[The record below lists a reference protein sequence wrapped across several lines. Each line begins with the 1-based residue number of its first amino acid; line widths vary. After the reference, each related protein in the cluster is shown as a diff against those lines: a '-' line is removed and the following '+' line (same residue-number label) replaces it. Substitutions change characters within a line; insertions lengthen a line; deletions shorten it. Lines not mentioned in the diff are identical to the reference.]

1 MRRALVHVLVPQT
14 NHVSHPAPV
23 PPLLSIVRV
32 QACSCKMDLEHSVG
46 SIMCDNCG
54 AKYSMRINRL
64 TEAIDVY
71 SEWIDSAWLPRAML
85 FYKPAL
91 PFHAQPCVCVLRAL
105 TCAAST
111 RASRTVSEAVNAP
124 GGNVAPSS
132 SGGGRPREE
141 AEEEAEE
148 DL

>member
-1 MRRALVHVLVPQT
+1 
-14 NHVSHPAPV
+14 
-23 PPLLSIVRV
+23 
-32 QACSCKMDLEHSVG
+32 MDLEHSVG

-85 FYKPAL
+85 LFKPAL

-111 RASRTVSEAVNAP
+111 RAIANSVRGRQRARRERRAIEQRRRP
-124 GGNVAPSS
+124 PS
-132 SGGGRPREE
+132 
-141 AEEEAEE
+141 
-148 DL
+148 

>member
-23 PPLLSIVRV
+23 PLLSIVRV

>member
-1 MRRALVHVLVPQT
+1 MSATRLALVHVLVPQT

-71 SEWIDSAWLPRAML
+71 SEWIDSAWLPRATL

-91 PFHAQPCVCVLRAL
+91 PFHAQPSRVCVCF
-105 TCAAST
+105 
-111 RASRTVSEAVNAP
+111 
-124 GGNVAPSS
+124 
-132 SGGGRPREE
+132 GR
-141 AEEEAEE
+141 
-148 DL
+148 